1 MSENYNLPKP
11 YLAETTIEEISFEQ
25 LFKEYYSRLVYF
37 SLQIVGDKAGAEDIV
52 QEAFVKFWN
61 QKEDIAPH
69 KIVIKN
75 YLYSTVKNASLN
87 VVRHD
92 KVVEKHHTKLG
103 TSDIDESTVI
113 NLMIHA
119 EVLAEIHR
127 ALESLPE
134 SCQRISRMGYLDG
147 MKNHEIATTLGVS
160 VNTVK
165 TQKQRGLQLLRLR
178 LNPGIISVLLALSI

>member
-1 MSENYNLPKP
+1 MSENNKFPEP
-11 YLAETTIEEISFEQ
+11 YSAETTNEEISFEL

-37 SLQIVGDKAGAEDIV
+37 SYHIVGDKANAEDIV

-61 QKEDIAPH
+61 QKEDVASH
-69 KIVIKN
+69 KTVIKN

-92 KVVEKHHTKLG
+92 KVVEKHHSKLS
-103 TSDIDESTVI
+103 TSDIDDSTI
-113 NLMIHA
+113 DNLIIHS

-127 ALESLPE
+127 ALSSLPE
-134 SCQRISRMGYLDG
+134 SCQKISRMGYLEG

-165 TQKQRGLQLLRLR
+165 TQKQRALQLLRLR
-178 LNPGIISVLLALSI
+178 LNPGIISILIALSY